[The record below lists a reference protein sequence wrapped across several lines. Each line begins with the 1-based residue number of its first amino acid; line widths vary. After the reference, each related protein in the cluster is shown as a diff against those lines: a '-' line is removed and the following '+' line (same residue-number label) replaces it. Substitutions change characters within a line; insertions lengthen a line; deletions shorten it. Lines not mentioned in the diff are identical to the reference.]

1 MVSEKTIKLIQY
13 PYTQETK
20 AKRMKIMAY
29 DVVIIGGGPAGLTAG
44 IYTRRAM
51 LNTVLIEKMGIGGQ
65 IIVTDLVEN
74 FPGFL
79 EISGADL
86 AMKFEEHARKFGL
99 ETKSMAEVSGIED
112 KGQTKTVKTT
122 EGDLEA
128 KAVIIATGTTPR
140 KLGAKG
146 ELGFIGKGVS
156 YCATCDGFFFRDKV
170 VVVVGGGDSAITEAI
185 FLTKMAKKVY
195 VVHRRDKLRAE
206 KINQEHAFA
215 NPKISFVW
223 DSVVEEI
230 AGKNVV
236 EKVIVR
242 NVKTNATLE
251 LKTDG
256 VFIYVGLIPN
266 TAFANVKKDEWGFII
281 ANDKMETSV
290 RGIFAAGD
298 CRVTPLRQI
307 ATAVGDG
314 AIAAVSAERYIE
326 ELSG

>member
-1 MVSEKTIKLIQY
+1 MV
-13 PYTQETK
+13 
-20 AKRMKIMAY
+20 Y
-29 DVVIIGGGPAGLTAG
+29 DVIIIGGGPAGLTAG
-44 IYTRRAM
+44 IYVKRAM
-51 LNTVLIEKMGIGGQ
+51 LNALLVEKMGVGGQ

-79 EISGADL
+79 EISGGDL
-86 AMKFEEHARKFGL
+86 AKKFEEHALKFGL
-99 ETKSMAEVSGIED
+99 PMKGMVEVSGIED
-112 KGQTKTVKTT
+112 RGATKIVKTYEGDFETKT
-122 EGDLEA
+122 
-128 KAVIIATGTTPR
+128 VIIATGTTPK

-146 ELGFIGKGVS
+146 ELNLIGRGVS

-185 FLTKMAKKVY
+185 YLTKMAKNVII
-195 VVHRRDKLRAE
+195 VHRRDQLRAE

-230 AGKNVV
+230 AG
-236 EKVIVR
+236 EKVVGKVIIR
-242 NVKTNATLE
+242 NVKTNVLSE
-251 LKTDG
+251 IKTDG

-266 TAFANVKKDEWGFII
+266 TAFAANVKKDERGFIVV
-281 ANDKMETSV
+281 NDKMETSEK
-290 RGIFAAGD
+290 GIFVAGD

-326 ELSG
+326 GL

>member
-1 MVSEKTIKLIQY
+1 MV
-13 PYTQETK
+13 
-20 AKRMKIMAY
+20 Y

-44 IYTRRAM
+44 IYVKRAM
-51 LNTVLIEKMGIGGQ
+51 LNALILEKIGIGGQ

-74 FPGFL
+74 YPGFL

-86 AMKFEEHARKFGL
+86 ARKFEEHAQKFGL
-99 ETKSMAEVSGIED
+99 ETRSMVEVNGIED
-112 KGQTKTVKTT
+112 GGKTKIVKTT
-122 EGDLEA
+122 AEDIEA
-128 KAVIIATGTTPR
+128 KAVIIASGTTPK

-146 ELGFIGKGVS
+146 ELDFTGRGVS

-185 FLTKMAKKVY
+185 FLTKMAKNVI

-230 AGKNVV
+230 AGRNVV
-236 EKVIVR
+236 EKAVIR
-242 NVKTNATLE
+242 NVKTNVVSE
-251 LKTDG
+251 IKTDG

-266 TAFANVKKDEWGFII
+266 TSFANVEKDERGFII

-314 AIAAVSAERYIE
+314 AIAAVSAEKYIE
-326 ELSG
+326 GL

>member
-1 MVSEKTIKLIQY
+1 MV
-13 PYTQETK
+13 
-20 AKRMKIMAY
+20 Y

-44 IYTRRAM
+44 IYVKRAM
-51 LNTVLIEKMGIGGQ
+51 LNALLVEKIGVGGQ
-65 IIVTDLVEN
+65 IIITDLVEN

-79 EISGADL
+79 EISGGDL
-86 AMKFEEHARKFGL
+86 AMKFEEQALKFGL
-99 ETKSMAEVSGIED
+99 EIKGLVEVSGIEERGATKIVKTPEGD
-112 KGQTKTVKTT
+112 FETKT
-122 EGDLEA
+122 
-128 KAVIIATGTTPR
+128 VIIATGTTPK

-146 ELGFIGKGVS
+146 ELNFIGKGVS

-185 FLTKMAKKVY
+185 YLTKMAKNVII
-195 VVHRRDKLRAE
+195 VHRRDKLRAE

-230 AGKNVV
+230 AGEKIVG
-236 EKVIVR
+236 KVILR
-242 NVKTNATLE
+242 NVKTNALSE
-251 LKTDG
+251 IKTDG

-266 TAFANVKKDEWGFII
+266 TAFAANVKKDERGFIVV
-281 ANDKMETSV
+281 NDKMETSV
-290 RGIFAAGD
+290 KGIFAAGD

-326 ELSG
+326 GI

>member
-1 MVSEKTIKLIQY
+1 MV
-13 PYTQETK
+13 
-20 AKRMKIMAY
+20 Y

-44 IYTRRAM
+44 IYVKRAM
-51 LNTVLIEKMGIGGQ
+51 LNALLLEKIGVGGQ

-79 EISGADL
+79 EISGGDL
-86 AMKFEEHARKFGL
+86 AKKFEEHALKFGL
-99 ETKSMAEVSGIED
+99 EMKGMVEVSGIED
-112 KGQTKTVKTT
+112 KGTTKIVKTHERDFET
-122 EGDLEA
+122 
-128 KAVIIATGTTPR
+128 KAVIIATGTTPK

-146 ELGFIGKGVS
+146 ELDFVGRGVS

-185 FLTKMAKKVY
+185 FLTKMAKNVII
-195 VVHRRDKLRAE
+195 VHRRDKLRAE

-230 AGKNVV
+230 AG
-236 EKVIVR
+236 EKVVGKVIIR
-242 NVKTNATLE
+242 NVKTNALSE
-251 LKTDG
+251 IKTDG

-266 TAFANVKKDEWGFII
+266 TAFADVKKDERGFIEV
-281 ANDKMETSV
+281 NDKMETSV
-290 RGIFAAGD
+290 KGIFAAGD
-298 CRVTPLRQI
+298 CRITPLRQI

-314 AIAAVSAERYIE
+314 AMAAVSAERYIE
-326 ELSG
+326 GLQT

>member
-1 MVSEKTIKLIQY
+1 
-13 PYTQETK
+13 
-20 AKRMKIMAY
+20 MAY

-51 LNTVLIEKMGIGGQ
+51 LNTVLLEKIGIGGQ

-112 KGQTKTVKTT
+112 KGNTKIVKTT
-122 EGDLEA
+122 EGDIES

-146 ELGFIGKGVS
+146 ELDFTGKGVS
-156 YCATCDGFFFRDKV
+156 YCATCDGFFFRDKI

-215 NPKISFVW
+215 NPKIGFVW

-242 NVKTNATLE
+242 NVKTNAISE
-251 LKTDG
+251 IKTDG

-326 ELSG
+326 ELSD

>member
-1 MVSEKTIKLIQY
+1 MV
-13 PYTQETK
+13 
-20 AKRMKIMAY
+20 Y

-44 IYTRRAM
+44 IYAKRAM
-51 LNTVLIEKMGIGGQ
+51 LNAVLLEKMGVGGQ

-74 FPGFL
+74 FPGFQ
-79 EISGADL
+79 EISGAEL
-86 AMKFEEHARKFGL
+86 AGKFEQHAQKFGL
-99 ETKSMAEVSGIED
+99 ETKSMVEVTGTED
-112 KGQTKTVKTT
+112 RGKTKVVKTSEGDFETKTV
-122 EGDLEA
+122 
-128 KAVIIATGTTPR
+128 IITTGTTPK

-146 ELGFIGKGVS
+146 ELELTGRGVS
-156 YCATCDGFFFRDKV
+156 YCATCDGFFFRDKT

-185 FLTKMAKKVY
+185 FLTKMAKKVI

-215 NPKISFVW
+215 NQKISFVW

-230 AGKNVV
+230 AGKHVV
-236 EKVIVR
+236 EKIMVR
-242 NVKTNATLE
+242 NVKTKAVSDI
-251 LKTDG
+251 KTDG

-266 TAFANVKKDEWGFII
+266 TGFADVKKDEWGFII
-281 ANDKMETSV
+281 TNDCRETSV
-290 RGIFAAGD
+290 KGIFAAGD

-326 ELSG
+326 GL

>member
-1 MVSEKTIKLIQY
+1 MT
-13 PYTQETK
+13 
-20 AKRMKIMAY
+20 Y

-44 IYTRRAM
+44 IYAKRAM
-51 LNTVLIEKMGIGGQ
+51 LNAVLLEKMGVGGQ

-74 FPGFL
+74 FPGFQ

-86 AMKFEEHARKFGL
+86 AGKFEQQARKFGL
-99 ETKSMAEVSGIED
+99 ETKSMVEVTGIED
-112 KGQTKTVKTT
+112 RGKTKLVKTNEGDFETKTV
-122 EGDLEA
+122 
-128 KAVIIATGTTPR
+128 IITTGTTPK

-146 ELGFIGKGVS
+146 ELELTGRGVS
-156 YCATCDGFFFRDKV
+156 YCATCDGFFFRDKT

-185 FLTKMAKKVY
+185 FLTRMAKKVI

-223 DSVVEEI
+223 DSVIEEV
-230 AGKNVV
+230 AGKQVV
-236 EKVIVR
+236 EKVVVR
-242 NVKTNATLE
+242 NVKTNE
-251 LKTDG
+251 VSEIMTDG

-266 TAFANVKKDEWGFII
+266 TGFANVKKDEWGFII
-281 ANDKMETSV
+281 TNDCRETSV
-290 RGIFAAGD
+290 KGIFAAGD

-307 ATAVGDG
+307 VTAVGDG

-326 ELSG
+326 GL

>member
-1 MVSEKTIKLIQY
+1 MV
-13 PYTQETK
+13 
-20 AKRMKIMAY
+20 Y

-44 IYTRRAM
+44 IYVKRAM
-51 LNTVLIEKMGIGGQ
+51 LKALLLEKIGVGGQ
-65 IIVTDLVEN
+65 IIITDLVEN

-79 EISGADL
+79 EISGGDL
-86 AMKFEEHARKFGL
+86 ANKFEEHALKFGL
-99 ETKSMAEVSGIED
+99 EMKGLVEVSGIED
-112 KGQTKTVKTT
+112 RGATKIVKTHEGDFETKT
-122 EGDLEA
+122 
-128 KAVIIATGTTPR
+128 VIIATGTTPK

-146 ELGFIGKGVS
+146 ELNLIGKGVS

-185 FLTKMAKKVY
+185 FLTKMAKNVII
-195 VVHRRDKLRAE
+195 VHRRDKLRAE

-230 AGKNVV
+230 AGDKIVG
-236 EKVIVR
+236 KVILK
-242 NVKTNATLE
+242 NVKTNVLSE
-251 LKTDG
+251 IKTDG

-266 TAFANVKKDEWGFII
+266 TAFANVKKDERGFIVV
-281 ANDKMETSV
+281 NDKMETSV
-290 RGIFAAGD
+290 KGIFAAGD

-326 ELSG
+326 GI

>member
-1 MVSEKTIKLIQY
+1 MI
-13 PYTQETK
+13 
-20 AKRMKIMAY
+20 Y

-44 IYTRRAM
+44 IYVKRAM
-51 LNTVLIEKMGIGGQ
+51 LNALLLEKIGIGGQ
-65 IIVTDLVEN
+65 IIITDLVEN

-79 EISGADL
+79 EISGGDL
-86 AMKFEEHARKFGL
+86 AKKFEEHALKFGL
-99 ETKSMAEVSGIED
+99 PMKGLVEVSGIEER
-112 KGQTKTVKTT
+112 GATKIVKTH
-122 EGDLEA
+122 EGDFET
-128 KAVIIATGTTPR
+128 KAVIIATGTTPK

-146 ELGFIGKGVS
+146 ELNFIGKGVS

-185 FLTKMAKKVY
+185 YLTKMTKNVII
-195 VVHRRDKLRAE
+195 VHRRDKLRAE

-230 AGKNVV
+230 AG
-236 EKVIVR
+236 EKVVGKVIIK
-242 NVKTNATLE
+242 NVKTNKLSE
-251 LKTDG
+251 IKTDG

-266 TAFANVKKDEWGFII
+266 TAFTNVNKDERGFIVV
-281 ANDKMETSV
+281 NDKMETSV
-290 RGIFAAGD
+290 KGIFAAGD

-326 ELSG
+326 GI

>member
-1 MVSEKTIKLIQY
+1 MV
-13 PYTQETK
+13 
-20 AKRMKIMAY
+20 Y

-44 IYTRRAM
+44 IYVKRAM
-51 LNTVLIEKMGIGGQ
+51 LNALLLEKMGVGGQ

-79 EISGADL
+79 EISGGDL
-86 AMKFEEHARKFGL
+86 ARKFEEHALKFGL
-99 ETKSMAEVSGIED
+99 EMKGMVEVSGIED
-112 KGQTKTVKTT
+112 RGATKIVKTHEGDFETKT
-122 EGDLEA
+122 
-128 KAVIIATGTTPR
+128 VIIATGTTPK

-146 ELGFIGKGVS
+146 ELNLIGRGVS

-185 FLTKMAKKVY
+185 FLTKMAKNVII
-195 VVHRRDKLRAE
+195 VHRRDQLRAE

-230 AGKNVV
+230 AG
-236 EKVIVR
+236 EKVVGKVIIR
-242 NVKTNATLE
+242 NVKTNVLSE
-251 LKTDG
+251 IKTDG

-266 TAFANVKKDEWGFII
+266 TAFANVKKDERGFIVV
-281 ANDKMETSV
+281 NDKMETSAK
-290 RGIFAAGD
+290 GIFTAGD

-326 ELSG
+326 GL

>member
-1 MVSEKTIKLIQY
+1 MV
-13 PYTQETK
+13 
-20 AKRMKIMAY
+20 Y

-44 IYTRRAM
+44 IYVKRAM
-51 LNTVLIEKMGIGGQ
+51 LNVLLLEKTGVGGQ
-65 IIVTDLVEN
+65 IIITDLVEN

-86 AMKFEEHARKFGL
+86 ARKFEEHAMKFGL
-99 ETKSMAEVSGIED
+99 ETKSMVEVSGIED
-112 KGQTKTVKTT
+112 KEKIKIVKTS
-122 EGDLEA
+122 EGDFEA
-128 KAVIIATGTTPR
+128 KAVIIASGTTPR
-140 KLGAKG
+140 KLGVKG
-146 ELGFIGKGVS
+146 ELELTGRGVS

-185 FLTKMAKKVY
+185 FLTKMAKKVI

-206 KINQEHAFA
+206 KINQEHAFT

-230 AGKNVV
+230 AGKNIV

-242 NVKTNATLE
+242 NVKTNALTE

-281 ANDKMETSV
+281 ANDKMETSTK
-290 RGIFAAGD
+290 GIFVAGD

-307 ATAVGDG
+307 TTAVGDG
-314 AIAAVSAERYIE
+314 AIAAVSAEKYIE
-326 ELSG
+326 EI

>member
-1 MVSEKTIKLIQY
+1 
-13 PYTQETK
+13 
-20 AKRMKIMAY
+20 MAY
-29 DVVIIGGGPAGLTAG
+29 DAVIIGGGPAGLTAG
-44 IYTRRAM
+44 IYTKRAM
-51 LNTVLIEKMGIGGQ
+51 LKAVLLEKIGIGGQ

-112 KGQTKTVKTT
+112 KGTIKIVKTT
-122 EGDLEA
+122 EGDIET

-146 ELGFIGKGVS
+146 ELGFTGKGVS

-185 FLTKMAKKVY
+185 YLTKMAKKVY

-230 AGKNVV
+230 TGKNVV
-236 EKVIVR
+236 ESVIIR
-242 NVKTNATLE
+242 NVKTNAISE

-326 ELSG
+326 ELSA